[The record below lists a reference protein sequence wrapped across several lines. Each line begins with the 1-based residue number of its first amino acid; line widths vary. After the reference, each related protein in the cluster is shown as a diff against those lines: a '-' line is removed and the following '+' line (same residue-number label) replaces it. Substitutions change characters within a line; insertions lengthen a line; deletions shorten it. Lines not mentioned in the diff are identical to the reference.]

1 MRMLERVAC
10 GNGVITY
17 VSPRLRGIGVAHAFS
32 TRLGGASGGAFSSLN
47 LGNPN
52 GCPVQDDWQNIRENY
67 RRLMEAAGLAGRPL
81 RRAHQVHGAEVI
93 WASAA
98 EVPEND
104 PKADAVLT
112 DDPGCAV
119 SVRTADCLPIL
130 LASADGRI
138 VGAVHAGWRGIVAE
152 VAPAAVAAMRRRG
165 CGRLLAAIGPG
176 IGPDAFEV
184 GPEVLAEFRRVF
196 AEAAPIRAREDGKG
210 LVDAGR
216 AVFTQLVRAGLDES
230 DIDTT
235 DRCTFRDA
243 DEFFSHR
250 REHGLTGRMAAIIAP
265 R

>member
-1 MRMLERVAC
+1 MRMLERVVC
-10 GNGVITY
+10 RNGAITY

-32 TRLGGASGGAFSSLN
+32 TRLGGVSGGAFSSLN

-52 GCPVQDDWQNIRENY
+52 GCPVQDDWENIRENY

-81 RRAHQVHGAEVI
+81 RRAHQVHGAKVI

-130 LASADGRI
+130 LASADGKI
-138 VGAVHAGWRGIVAE
+138 VGAVHAGWRGIVAG
-152 VAPAAVAAMRRRG
+152 VASAAVEAMRRRG

-176 IGPDAFEV
+176 IGPQAFEI
-184 GPEVLAEFRRVF
+184 GPEVVEEFRRVF
-196 AEAAPIRAREDGKG
+196 GQGAPIRPGGDGRG
-210 LVDAGR
+210 LLDAGG
-216 AVFTQLVRAGLDES
+216 AVLMQLVRAGMDES

-250 REHGLTGRMAAIIAP
+250 REHGVTGRMAAVIAP